1 MTTPTQIP
9 YSHPTPIMNPHMP
22 MTSYNHLHPLS
33 LPYTIPN
40 GTLFYQPSPTSATTF
55 QQPLTTPYHPH
66 HPPQMLPGLPPHA
79 PIAPQRTV
87 NFPVT
92 IQTNNNTNTYHQQ
105 SQRLSPNSIQ
115 TQEMNIQ
122 EIQQRIIEQQ
132 KHHPTPLSIQRQMN
146 RMPTSDYTQYVRFL
160 FSN

>member
-1 MTTPTQIP
+1 
-9 YSHPTPIMNPHMP
+9 MP

-55 QQPLTTPYHPH
+55 PQPLTTPYHPH
-66 HPPQMLPGLPPHA
+66 HPQILPGLPPHA

-87 NFPVT
+87 NFP
-92 IQTNNNTNTYHQQ
+92 TNNNTNTYHQQ

-122 EIQQRIIEQQ
+122 EIQQQ

>member
-132 KHHPTPLSIQRQMN
+132 KHQQTPISIQRQFN
-146 RMPTSDYTQYVRFL
+146 RLPTADYNQ
-160 FSN
+160 